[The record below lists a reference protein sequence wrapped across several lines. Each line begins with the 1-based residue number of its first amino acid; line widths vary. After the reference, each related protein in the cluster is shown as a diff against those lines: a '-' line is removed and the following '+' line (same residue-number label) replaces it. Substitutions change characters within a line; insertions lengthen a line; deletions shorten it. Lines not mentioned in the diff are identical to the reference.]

1 MTPFPRVA
9 PARQNAVRRWPHAAA
24 TATAL
29 AVSLALA
36 GCSAGTETA
45 SGTESVAFFDDSQ
58 VHDIHVEFN
67 DEDYQQMLATY
78 TESGDKDWISATVTV
93 DGTTLQNVGLRL
105 KGNSSLMSLKGGGPG
120 GAEAGGTTPDAA
132 KGTETDDAGTDA
144 GADDAGGDA
153 DAGAGDTGTGT
164 GTDTEGSTGTTD
176 AETDGGADGGADG
189 AGDEDPA
196 DSGDGD
202 GSAESPESLPWLIRT
217 DKFVDGQEYQG
228 RTDLVV
234 RGNNSESSLNEAVAL
249 ELIGA
254 AGLATLEASE
264 TRFSVNDSAQELRLV
279 IESPDDEAWNE
290 DTFGTDGST
299 YKAESTGDYT
309 YRGENGDDYQ
319 DAFEQKAGD
328 EADLQ
333 PVAEFLDFV
342 NNSSDEEFG
351 AQLGE
356 HLDVD
361 AFARYLAVQELLG
374 NMDDIDGPGNN
385 SYLRYDADSG
395 KMTVVTWDMNLAFG
409 SMPGGGGGFGVPGE
423 GMPEGMEPPE
433 GMPEGFERPEGLPEG
448 IQLPEGMQPPANGD
462 TDANG
467 PGGNGAGGGMP
478 GGAENPLTTRFH
490 NDAGFQAQY
499 ESALEELQADLY
511 DSGTAQ
517 EILDRW
523 SALLTEQATDLVSPE
538 TVAKEADSI
547 SGFFS
552 GSGEEAE
559 LPS

>member
-1 MTPFPRVA
+1 MTPFPRFA
-9 PARQNAVRRWPHAAA
+9 PARTSAVRRWPHAAA

-58 VHDIHVEFN
+58 VHDVHVEFN

-78 TESGDKDWISATVTV
+78 TESGDKDWISATVTI

-120 GAEAGGTTPDAA
+120 AAMTGATAPDAA
-132 KGTETDDAGTDA
+132 DNTGTDDAGT
-144 GADDAGGDA
+144 
-153 DAGAGDTGTGT
+153 GDTGRTDV
-164 GTDTEGSTGTTD
+164 GTDGT
-176 AETDGGADGGADG
+176 
-189 AGDEDPA
+189 GDEDPA

-217 DKFVDGQEYQG
+217 DKFVDGQDYQG

-234 RGNNSESSLNEAVAL
+234 RGNNTESSLNEAVAL

-433 GMPEGFERPEGLPEG
+433 GMPEGFERPEGLPDGTALPDGLELPEG
-448 IQLPEGMQPPANGD
+448 MQLPEGVQPPANGD
-462 TDANG
+462 AGANG